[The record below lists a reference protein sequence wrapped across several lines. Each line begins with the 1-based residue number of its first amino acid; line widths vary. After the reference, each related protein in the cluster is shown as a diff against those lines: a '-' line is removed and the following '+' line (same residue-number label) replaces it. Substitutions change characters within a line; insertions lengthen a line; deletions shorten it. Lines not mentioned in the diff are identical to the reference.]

1 MIHSNFRVGTVFTIC
16 ENIGAFVLTEMAN
29 SEVRL
34 DNHLYLDWIN
44 SYEHKLNLKH
54 AFHEENGVTESVEI
68 YLIGKIAIFKIDPI
82 NIKSK

>member
-44 SYEHKLNLKH
+44 SYERKLNLKH
-54 AFHEENGVTESVEI
+54 AFHEENGVTESVQI
-68 YLIGKIAIFKIDPI
+68 YFIWKIAISEFQPI
-82 NIKSK
+82 HI